1 MNFNENIIKERKTRK
16 IQGGRLAKLP
26 IIVPVLDSG
35 QNILKFSKIIG
46 PTEAKFPVAPPWD
59 RGKDGKLI
67 QMI

>member
-1 MNFNENIIKERKTRK
+1 MNFNENIKRERKTRK
-16 IQGGRLAKLP
+16 GGRLTKLP
-26 IIVPVLDSG
+26 LIVPVLCSG
-35 QNILKFSKIIG
+35 QNILKFSKTIG